1 MTQRH
6 QFWVKNKWWLHI
18 NKKRNHAVLH
28 VVWFHI
34 SKGSERWKN
43 STITSVLTENWE
55 HLHDSLTGA
64 FTKHNKISA
73 AFTTLELDGVST
85 ELTTDAKQV
94 HYELWEM
101 CPIFEQNSQQ
111 MYES

>member
-43 STITSVLTENWE
+43 STITSVLTENW
-55 HLHDSLTGA
+55 S
-64 FTKHNKISA
+64 IY
-73 AFTTLELDGVST
+73 TTVLLELLRST
-85 ELTTDAKQV
+85 TKFQL
-94 HYELWEM
+94 L
-101 CPIFEQNSQQ
+101 SQHLNWTAFPL
-111 MYES
+111 S